1 MFAFPNRDCM
11 SIPRPPPYISPILVA
26 RSALHPLL
34 LNLQIQ
40 LNYASSNSD
49 GSNTMYLHV
58 SRDCISIPRSLS

>member
-11 SIPRPPPYISPILVA
+11 SIPRPPPYISPIVVT

-34 LNLQIQ
+34 LNLQ
-40 LNYASSNSD
+40 LNYAISNSD

-58 SRDCISIPRSLS
+58 SRDCISIPQSLS

>member
-11 SIPRPPPYISPILVA
+11 SIPRPPPYISPIVVA

-34 LNLQIQ
+34 LNLQ
-40 LNYASSNSD
+40 LNYANSNSD